1 MTMKNKITK
10 RSYTFVER
18 PLSEFYSVR
27 IKEGIFA
34 GNIIT
39 YGKVS
44 IKETEGEKVV
54 LQFTYRIEEA
64 VPPYTVKE
72 LEDSSDFKTLLG
84 DILTHILADFVES
97 GEYRIGSAKKS
108 KNVNKPT
115 DDDPVETDS

>member
-1 MTMKNKITK
+1 MKNKITK

-44 IKETEGEKVV
+44 IKETEGEKAV
-54 LQFTYRIEEA
+54 LRFTYRIEEA

-115 DDDPVETDS
+115 DDNPVETDS

>member
-1 MTMKNKITK
+1 MKNKITK